1 VGISLIDDTP
11 QELLYLSLEGINI
24 DLVISDKNQYF
35 EVTIAKAQADN
46 MLYSTIYPIMVYPNI
61 KVRKETL
68 ISTSLSSSLSHPCL
82 CFVFPG
88 SKIRGR
94 CGSGTT

>member
-1 VGISLIDDTP
+1 LIDDTP

-61 KVRKETL
+61 KVRKE
-68 ISTSLSSSLSHPCL
+68 
-82 CFVFPG
+82 
-88 SKIRGR
+88 
-94 CGSGTT
+94 